1 MKIIYSFFILSFCV
15 QLFAGERVIGGA
27 AITGDQAPWQLSLQ
41 TKSGTHFCGAVL
53 IREDVV
59 LTAAHCVWTDD
70 ASTVRIKGKSSPGK
84 LKELSSLPGIK
95 DIIVHPDFDPNDVV
109 AHDLAVI
116 LLNSKISATS
126 ILKPIG
132 IPDMNFPYTLDKD
145 FHNLYDLNLVVSG
158 WGMTTPPNLL
168 QEPSEQLMAGHL
180 KAMASSNISL
190 LDPKIQKYLID
201 NYELNEKTIQ
211 RLHSL
216 NSRTLLAEGRS
227 SIGGPCAGDSG
238 GPLVMNLPSG
248 PVLIGISSYTA
259 GGKKQCLGFG
269 AFTNLQVY
277 SDWIVAQIPSK

>member
-1 MKIIYSFFILSFCV
+1 MKTISIIFILSFYV

-41 TKSGTHFCGAVL
+41 SKSGTHFCGAAL
-53 IREDVV
+53 IREDVL

-116 LLNSKISATS
+116 LLSSKITTTNT
-126 ILKPIG
+126 LKPIA
-132 IPDMNFPYTLDKD
+132 IPGANFPYTLDKE
-145 FHNLYDLNLVVSG
+145 FHNLFDIDLVVSG

-168 QEPSEQLMAGHL
+168 QEPSEQLMAANL
-180 KAMASSNISL
+180 KAVASSNISL

-201 NYELNEKTIQ
+201 TYEINEKTID

-216 NSRTLLAEGRS
+216 NSRTLFAEGRS

-269 AFTNLQVY
+269 AFTNLQAY
-277 SDWIVAQIPSK
+277 ADWIALQIN